1 VSNKTKSKTLKNQG
15 DRLIYRILAV
25 SVIITLYF
33 NTNLQDPFNSPKMWI
48 LTLLAAS
55 LCIYVFPSRQ
65 SVKTT
70 KSGSTYNKKIYF
82 VIYSFIISLFLS
94 TVFTDSIYTAFFGA
108 SGRRLGFLTYISL
121 SIVLLVLIK
130 FARNT
135 SPRIY
140 APVLMLSL
148 VLVVYGFLQGSGN
161 DFVAWNNPYNSII
174 LTFGNPNYASAM
186 LAIFAAVLLGGCLEQ
201 QLSIYIKVLSISLV
215 ILMIVLIQNSKS
227 RQGLLAFII
236 ASLTQLV
243 FIAYFK
249 KKILGRLF
257 IFLLFTSLSLI
268 ALAMLQIG
276 PLANLIYKQ
285 SVSIRGYYWRAAFEM
300 FKANPIF
307 GIGIDRYGEYFK
319 EYRETNYS
327 LTFSFEL
334 NSSNAHNVPLQFLAM
349 GGAIVGISYALI
361 SLLVFIAGIKLI
373 LKSDASTR
381 NYHTT
386 LFSAWI
392 AFQAQSV
399 ISIDNIGLTIWGWI
413 LSGLILGLYGN
424 SGSLEEDINLSNLHT
439 RNSLLTKQMVSY
451 ICILITSILCLFL
464 YRGEA
469 LILKQRSVYNPKIEE
484 NRVVTKELGLQMINT
499 PLVDPAYRFM
509 SSTYLLTSGYED
521 LGFKI
526 LDELLTADPRN
537 LDYLN
542 AKAGFLE
549 QLNRKNEA
557 IEFRRL
563 IHKYDPWNARNLLTL
578 GEDFKSVNDKKN
590 MDETLSQILA
600 FASNHPIAI
609 EAREK
614 LTNE

>member
-1 VSNKTKSKTLKNQG
+1 MSNKTKSKKSKNQS
-15 DRLIYRILAV
+15 DKLIYRILVV
-25 SVIITLYF
+25 SIVITLYF

-55 LCIYVFPSRQ
+55 LFIYIFPAGQ
-65 SVKTT
+65 SVKAT
-70 KSGSTYNKKIYF
+70 KSGFTYNKKIYF
-82 VIYSFIISLFLS
+82 VIYLFILSLFLS
-94 TVFTDSIYTAFFGA
+94 TVFSDSIYTAFFGA

-121 SIVLLVLIK
+121 CIVVLVLFK
-130 FARNT
+130 FVSTT

-140 APVLMLSL
+140 SPVLLLSL
-148 VLVVYGFLQGSGN
+148 VLVIYGFLQGSGN

-186 LAIFAAVLLGGCLEQ
+186 LAIFAAVLLGGCLERQ
-201 QLSIYIKVLSISLV
+201 VSIYIKILSISLV
-215 ILMIVLIQNSKS
+215 ILMVVLIQNSKS

-236 ASLTQLV
+236 ACLTQLV

-257 IFLLFTSLSLI
+257 VFLLFTSLSLI

-276 PLANLIYKQ
+276 PLAELIYKQ

-327 LTFSFEL
+327 LTFGFEL
-334 NSSNAHNVPLQFLAM
+334 NSSNAHNVPLQFLAT
-349 GGAIVGISYALI
+349 GGAIVGISYLLI
-361 SLLVFIAGIKLI
+361 VLMVFIAGIKLI
-373 LKSDASTR
+373 LKSDVDSR

-392 AFQAQSV
+392 AFQSQSI

-413 LSGLILGLYGN
+413 LSGLILGLYSRSGFPEENFHVSN
-424 SGSLEEDINLSNLHT
+424 SNA
-439 RNSLLTKQMVSY
+439 RNSLLTKQIISY
-451 ICILITSILCLFL
+451 ICILGTSILCLFL

-469 LILKQRSVYNPKIEE
+469 SILKQRSVYNPKIEE
-484 NRVVTKELGLQMINT
+484 NRVVSKELGLQMINT
-499 PLVDPAYRFM
+499 PLVDPAYRFL
-509 SSTYLLTSGYED
+509 SSTYLITSGHED

-526 LDELLTADPRN
+526 LDELLSGDPRN

-563 IHKYDPWNARNLLTL
+563 IKKYDPWNARNLLTL
-578 GEDFKSVNDKKN
+578 GEDFKSVNDKKM

>member
-1 VSNKTKSKTLKNQG
+1 MSNKIKSKTLKNQS
-15 DRLIYRILAV
+15 DRLIYRILVV
-25 SVIITLYF
+25 SILITLYF

-55 LCIYVFPSRQ
+55 LCIYVFPSRV
-65 SVKTT
+65 SLKAT
-70 KSGSTYNKKIYF
+70 KSGSTNNKKIYF
-82 VIYSFIISLFLS
+82 VIYLFIISLFLS
-94 TVFTDSIYTAFFGA
+94 TMFTDSKYTAFFGA
-108 SGRRLGFLTYISL
+108 SGRRLGFLTYFSL
-121 SIVLLVLIK
+121 AIVVLVLIK

-140 APVLMLSL
+140 APVLLLSL

-186 LAIFAAVLLGGCLEQ
+186 LAIFAAVLLGGCLEK
-201 QLSIYIKVLSISLV
+201 QLSIYIKFLSISLML
-215 ILMIVLIQNSKS
+215 LMIVLIQNSKS

-236 ASLTQLV
+236 ACLTQLV

-257 IFLLFTSLSLI
+257 LFLLFTSLSLI

-276 PLANLIYKQ
+276 PLADLIYKQ

-327 LTFSFEL
+327 LTFGFEL
-334 NSSNAHNVPLQFLAM
+334 NSSNAHNVPLQFLAT

-361 SLLVFIAGIKLI
+361 VLLVFITGIKLV
-373 LKSDASTR
+373 LKSDSTNR
-381 NYHTT
+381 NYHIT

-392 AFQAQSV
+392 AFQAQSI

-413 LSGLILGLYGN
+413 LTGLILGLYGN
-424 SGSLEEDINLSNLHT
+424 SGPLQENVILSNSHE
-439 RNSLLTKQMVSY
+439 RNSLITKQMLSY
-451 ICILITSILCLFL
+451 IFILITSILCLFL

-469 LILKQRSVYNPKIEE
+469 SILKQRSVYNPKIED
-484 NRVVTKELGLQMINT
+484 NRTVTKELGLQMINT
-499 PLVDPAYRFM
+499 PLVDPAYRFL
-509 SSTYLLTSGYED
+509 SSTYMITSGHEE
-521 LGFKI
+521 LGFKV
-526 LDELLTADPRN
+526 LDELLKYDPRN

-557 IEFRRL
+557 IEPRL
-563 IHKYDPWNARNLLTL
+563 LIKKYDPWNARNLLTL
-578 GEDFKSVNDKKN
+578 GEDFKSVNNKKM

-614 LTNE
+614 LKYE